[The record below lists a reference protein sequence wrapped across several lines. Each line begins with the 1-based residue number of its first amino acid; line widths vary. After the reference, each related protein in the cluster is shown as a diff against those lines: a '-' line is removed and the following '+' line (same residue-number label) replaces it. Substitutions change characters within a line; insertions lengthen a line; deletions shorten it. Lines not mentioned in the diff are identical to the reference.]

1 MNLDRLTKGQKRWN
15 SVRVA
20 NSGRSGRLPVR
31 ATREGMALLVVLV
44 LTMFLALAGYSYL
57 DQMEKTAMRA
67 AGEGE
72 SIQAER
78 VLESGVEWCLQWIE
92 RPGDARQLAGG
103 LVDNASLFAGVP
115 LEPPVGRGSLTAD
128 GGWRFTV
135 LASAADASQ
144 RESTNSNPQR
154 SSNMPAEASWVYGME
169 NLCAKVTLAQLI
181 RWEAMEPGNAIQF
194 FQGLPGGDPE
204 GGMDSERIQLAVRHW
219 GRTMA
224 RPGPRSGR
232 ATIDTLVAD
241 ERSLEEHHWDQLWTG
256 GDLNQNY
263 QLDPWELRWRDQL
276 PPWQSGAGRPGI
288 SSMPAQRSAIPSQPQ
303 SGGSALPGPQGWQQ
317 WIAEFSGCRNIRRDG
332 QQRISINR
340 PDLLRLHQD
349 LLQIWP
355 APWASYLIAYR
366 QYGGR
371 PASNNS
377 NRPQE
382 ASGSESTDYVPDFSV
397 AGTTLIASP
406 LDLIDSEVTIP
417 AQSGEAPRRLTSPF
431 QSNGQEFAE
440 QLDRLVDDVWFE
452 DVEYR
457 DGVIDTLEAPLEVLR
472 ALPGVSEEVLARW
485 VQVRQQNGGSQR
497 STPAWLV
504 KEQVLDLKQLR
515 LLLPWLTCRSD
526 TYRVQVVAFR
536 DAMTPM
542 VRRVYLLDGRRDPA
556 VSVPS
561 QWLGEWDGGWSID
574 VLDPGDRS
582 RASSGSNGSSGN
594 QQRGEG

>member
-1 MNLDRLTKGQKRWN
+1 MSQDPFSKGRKRV
-15 SVRVA
+15 SRERGAPMGRTV
-20 NSGRSGRLPVR
+20 RSGVR

-57 DQMEKTAMRA
+57 DQMEKTAIRA
-67 AGEGE
+67 ASEGE

-92 RPGDARQLAGG
+92 RPGDARELAGG
-103 LVDNASLFAGVP
+103 LVDNPQLFAGVP
-115 LEPPVGRGSLTAD
+115 LEPPVGRGSLADD

-135 LASAADASQ
+135 LSSAIDALQKEPRNGNPRTSSGISA
-144 RESTNSNPQR
+144 ESTL
-154 SSNMPAEASWVYGME
+154 VYGMD

-204 GGMDSERIQLAVRHW
+204 GGLDNEKIQLAVRHW
-219 GRTMA
+219 GRSMA
-224 RPGPRSGR
+224 RPGPRTGR
-232 ATIDTLVAD
+232 ATIDNLVAD

-263 QLDPWELRWRDQL
+263 QLDPWEVRWRDQL
-276 PPWQSGAGRPGI
+276 PPWQRGTGRPNLTSMPSQQSGI
-288 SSMPAQRSAIPSQPQ
+288 SAQQRP
-303 SGGSALPGPQGWQQ
+303 GGSQVPPPQGWQQ
-317 WIAEFSGCRNIRRDG
+317 WIAEFSGCRNVRRDG
-332 QQRISINR
+332 QPRISINR

-349 LLQIWP
+349 LIQVWP
-355 APWASYLIAYR
+355 APWASYLIAFR

-371 PASNNS
+371 PASDDS
-377 NRPQE
+377 SRPQG
-382 ASGSESTDYVPDFSV
+382 ATGSESTDYVPDFSV
-397 AGTTLIASP
+397 AGRTLIGSP

-417 AQSGEAPRRLTSPF
+417 AQSGQAARKLTSPI
-431 QSNGQEFAE
+431 QSNGPEFAE

-457 DGVIDTLEAPLEVLR
+457 EGVIDTLEAPLEVLR
-472 ALPGVSEEVLARW
+472 ALPGLSEEVLGRW
-485 VQVRQQNGGSQR
+485 VQVRQQNGAARR

-504 KEQVLDLKQLR
+504 REQVLDLKQLR
-515 LLLPWLTCRSD
+515 TLLPWLTCRSD
-526 TYRVQVVAFR
+526 SYRAQVVAFR

-556 VSVPS
+556 VSIPS

-582 RASSGSNGSSGN
+582 SASSRSSGIE
-594 QQRGEG
+594 QRGER

>member
-1 MNLDRLTKGQKRWN
+1 MNKDCLANGRERGS
-15 SVRVA
+15 SVLVTLL
-20 NSGRSGRLPVR
+20 GRARRHGGR
-31 ATREGMALLVVLV
+31 ASREGMALLVVLV

-67 AGEGE
+67 AGQGE

-92 RPGDARQLAGG
+92 RPGEAREMAGG
-103 LVDNASLFAGVP
+103 LVDNAQLFAGIP
-115 LEPPVGRGSLTAD
+115 LEPPVGRGSRAVD

-135 LASAADASQ
+135 LSSAADASQ
-144 RESTNSNPQR
+144 QEPTNAGPQRSPSMQRESTL
-154 SSNMPAEASWVYGME
+154 VYGMD

-204 GGMDSERIQLAVRHW
+204 GGLSGEKIQLAVRHW
-219 GRTMA
+219 GRSMV
-224 RPGPRSGR
+224 RSGPRTGR
-232 ATIDTLVAD
+232 AAIDTLVAD

-263 QLDPWELRWRDQL
+263 KLDPWEVRWRDQL
-276 PPWQSGAGRPGI
+276 PPWQRGTGR
-288 SSMPAQRSAIPSQPQ
+288 SSQTSMPTQQ
-303 SGGSALPGPQGWQQ
+303 SGIPALQPGGAQLPHPQGWQQ

-332 QQRISINR
+332 QQRIPINH

-349 LLQIWP
+349 LIQIWP
-355 APWASYLIAYR
+355 APWASYLVAYR

-371 PASNNS
+371 PISDNPS
-377 NRPQE
+377 RPQG
-382 ASGSESTDYVPDFSV
+382 ATGSESTDYVPDFSV
-397 AGTTLIASP
+397 AAQTIIASP

-417 AQSGEAPRRLTSPF
+417 SQSGEAPRRLTSPI
-431 QSNGQEFAE
+431 QSNGPEFAE

-457 DGVIDTLEAPLEVLR
+457 EGVIDTLEAPLEVLR

-485 VQVRQQNGGSQR
+485 VQVRQQNGAARR

-504 KEQVLDLKQLR
+504 REQVLDLKQLR
-515 LLLPWLTCRSD
+515 ALLPWLTCRSD
-526 TYRVQVVAFR
+526 TYRAQVVAFR
-536 DAMTPM
+536 DAMTPI
-542 VRRVYLLDGRRDPA
+542 VRRVYLLDGRRDSA
-556 VSVPS
+556 VSIPA

-574 VLDPGDRS
+574 ELDPGDRS
-582 RASSGSNGSSGN
+582 RTSSGSSGIE
-594 QQRGEG
+594 QRGEQ

>member
-1 MNLDRLTKGQKRWN
+1 
-15 SVRVA
+15 
-20 NSGRSGRLPVR
+20 
-31 ATREGMALLVVLV
+31 MALLVVLV

-67 AGEGE
+67 AGQGE

-92 RPGDARQLAGG
+92 RPGEAREMAGG
-103 LVDNASLFAGVP
+103 LVDNAQLFAGIP
-115 LEPPVGRGSLTAD
+115 LEPPVGRGSPAVD

-135 LASAADASQ
+135 LSSAADASQ
-144 RESTNSNPQR
+144 QEPTNAGPQRSPSMQRESTL
-154 SSNMPAEASWVYGME
+154 VYGMD

-204 GGMDSERIQLAVRHW
+204 GGLSGEKIQLAVRHW
-219 GRTMA
+219 GRGMV
-224 RPGPRSGR
+224 RSGPRTGR
-232 ATIDTLVAD
+232 AAIDTLVAD

-263 QLDPWELRWRDQL
+263 KLDPWEVRWRDQL
-276 PPWQSGAGRPGI
+276 PPWQRGTGR
-288 SSMPAQRSAIPSQPQ
+288 SSQTSMPTQQ
-303 SGGSALPGPQGWQQ
+303 SGIPALQPGGAQLPRPQGWQQ

-332 QQRISINR
+332 QQRIPINH

-349 LLQIWP
+349 LIQIWP
-355 APWASYLIAYR
+355 APWASYLVAYR

-371 PASNNS
+371 PVSDNPS
-377 NRPQE
+377 RPQG
-382 ASGSESTDYVPDFSV
+382 ATGSESTDYVPDFSV
-397 AGTTLIASP
+397 AAQTIIASP

-417 AQSGEAPRRLTSPF
+417 SQSGEAPRRLTSPI
-431 QSNGQEFAE
+431 QSNGPEFAE

-457 DGVIDTLEAPLEVLR
+457 EGVIDTLEAPLEVLR

-485 VQVRQQNGGSQR
+485 VQVRQQNGAARR

-504 KEQVLDLKQLR
+504 REQVLDLKQLR
-515 LLLPWLTCRSD
+515 ALLPWLTCRSD
-526 TYRVQVVAFR
+526 TYRAQVVAFR
-536 DAMTPM
+536 DAMTPI
-542 VRRVYLLDGRRDPA
+542 VRRVYLLDGRRDSA
-556 VSVPS
+556 VSIPA

-574 VLDPGDRS
+574 ELDPGDRS
-582 RASSGSNGSSGN
+582 RTSSGSSGIE
-594 QQRGEG
+594 QRGEQ

>member
-1 MNLDRLTKGQKRWN
+1 
-15 SVRVA
+15 
-20 NSGRSGRLPVR
+20 
-31 ATREGMALLVVLV
+31 MALLVVLV

-67 AGEGE
+67 AGQGE

-92 RPGDARQLAGG
+92 RPGEAREMAGG
-103 LVDNASLFAGVP
+103 LVDNAQLFAGIP
-115 LEPPVGRGSLTAD
+115 LEPPVGRGSPAVD

-135 LASAADASQ
+135 LSSAADASRQEPTNAGPQRSPSMQ
-144 RESTNSNPQR
+144 RESTL
-154 SSNMPAEASWVYGME
+154 VYGMD

-204 GGMDSERIQLAVRHW
+204 GGLSGEKIQLAVRHW
-219 GRTMA
+219 GRGMV
-224 RPGPRSGR
+224 RSGPRTGR
-232 ATIDTLVAD
+232 AAIDTLVAD

-263 QLDPWELRWRDQL
+263 KLDPWEVRWRDQL
-276 PPWQSGAGRPGI
+276 PPWQRGTGR
-288 SSMPAQRSAIPSQPQ
+288 SSQTSMPTQQ
-303 SGGSALPGPQGWQQ
+303 SGIPALQPGGAQLPRPQGWQQ

-332 QQRISINR
+332 QQRIPINH

-349 LLQIWP
+349 LIQIWP
-355 APWASYLIAYR
+355 VPWASYLVAYR

-371 PASNNS
+371 PISDNPS
-377 NRPQE
+377 RPQG
-382 ASGSESTDYVPDFSV
+382 ATGSESTDYVPDFSV
-397 AGTTLIASP
+397 AAQTIIASP

-417 AQSGEAPRRLTSPF
+417 SQSGEAPRRLTSPI
-431 QSNGQEFAE
+431 QSNGPEFAE

-457 DGVIDTLEAPLEVLR
+457 EGVIDTLEAPLEVLR

-485 VQVRQQNGGSQR
+485 VQVRQQNGAARR

-504 KEQVLDLKQLR
+504 REQVLDLKQLR
-515 LLLPWLTCRSD
+515 ALLPWLTCRSD
-526 TYRVQVVAFR
+526 TYRAQVVAFR
-536 DAMTPM
+536 DAMTPI
-542 VRRVYLLDGRRDPA
+542 VRRVYLLDGRRDSA
-556 VSVPS
+556 VSIPA

-574 VLDPGDRS
+574 ELDPGDRS
-582 RASSGSNGSSGN
+582 RTSSGSSGIE
-594 QQRGEG
+594 QRGEQ